1 MPGVSRVGVDSAGG
15 RIIGPL
21 APTVLVNGVPI
32 TVLGAPVLPHGK
44 GPHAGPVMITAS
56 STVFASGI
64 PVCKEG
70 DIATCGHATS
80 GSGDVNAG

>member
-1 MPGVSRVGVDSAGG
+1 MPGISRVGIDSAGS
-15 RIIGPL
+15 RIVGAL
-21 APTVLVNGVPI
+21 APTVLVNGAPV

-56 STVFASGI
+56 STVSAGGI
-64 PVCKEG
+64 PICKAG
-70 DIATCGHATS
+70 DIASCGHATS

>member
-21 APTVLVNGVPI
+21 APSVLVNGAPVA
-32 TVLGAPVLPHGK
+32 VLGAPVLPHGK
-44 GPHAGPVMITAS
+44 GPHAGPVMVTAS
-56 STVFASGI
+56 ATVFAGGI
-64 PVCKEG
+64 PLCKAG
-70 DIATCGHATS
+70 DIASCGHSAS